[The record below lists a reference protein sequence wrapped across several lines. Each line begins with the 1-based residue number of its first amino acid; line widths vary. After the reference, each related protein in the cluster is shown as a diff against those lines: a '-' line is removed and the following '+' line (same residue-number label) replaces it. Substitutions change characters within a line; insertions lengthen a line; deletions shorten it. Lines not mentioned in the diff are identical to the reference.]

1 MRLLL
6 TFLVLLDTFT
16 VNVLLLLLETH
27 RETDHFLPDPGVH
40 LVQSTFHYRRLV
52 FSSHL
57 KSKVGHILTKSEVLC
72 INLNIVSHHGYL
84 SHPVTTGLPTTPL
97 FRQKQQTT
105 CVHRI
110 GREDRVY
117 SQGPSTYNK
126 YYSTLPASE

>member
-40 LVQSTFHYRRLV
+40 LVQSTFHYRRVV

-84 SHPVTTGLPTTPL
+84 SPPGRTGSPVTPL
-97 FRQKQQTT
+97 FRQKQQTK
-105 CVHRI
+105 CVHKKEE
-110 GREDRVY
+110 GTEFY
-117 SQGPSTYNK
+117 SQSPSTYIK
-126 YYSTLPASE
+126 